1 MSPFEPDRWIRQL
14 MKCEHLSEVDM
25 KALCECVRC
34 ILMEESNIQPVS
46 SPVTICG
53 DIHGQFWDLLELL
66 RKGGEV
72 PHTSYIFMG
81 DFVDRGHYSLET
93 VSLLL
98 VLKAKYPDRVTLL
111 RGNHE
116 SRQIT
121 QVYGFYDECQQK
133 YGSALVWKAC
143 CSVFDY
149 LNLAAIIDGET
160 LCVHGGLS
168 PDIRTLDQ
176 IRVLS
181 RAQEIPHEGAFCD
194 LMWSDPDEIENWAI
208 SPRGAGWLFGGSVT
222 QEFNHVNSLRLIA
235 RAHQLVQEG
244 YKYMFDEQ
252 LVTVWSAPNYCYR
265 CGNMASILTIRE
277 NGGRDFTVYD
287 AAEENE
293 RDKGLQKSR
302 KMGNMTYFYYAAVN
316 TSVILVS
323 CNLSRVI
330 VSLLAESPRGILQ
343 NGVEFVMGKGRM
355 DSNRPS
361 ALDSTATSATDI
373 EEPRDTTRGFSVR
386 RTASRARTGM
396 CMEDEGTSCMQRY
409 SDALAT
415 MSHTLQ
421 VGHEYR
427 QRPSERFHIRNSLSH
442 YSPISLRVQC
452 LASFASLS
460 TPSPISIVCSMRHS
474 LPGPRVHHT
483 IARSNYS
490 NRMLGEVLEAKHGH
504 PRRPLNQHG
513 HSDLR
518 AAGHLEG
525 ERKY

>member
-1 MSPFEPDRWIRQL
+1 MPAFEPDKWIEQL
-14 MKCEHLSEVDM
+14 RECQYLPEADM
-25 KALCECVRC
+25 KALCERVRT
-34 ILMEESNIQPVS
+34 ILIEESNIQPVS

-72 PHTSYIFMG
+72 PTTSYIFMARRGAAHRAVQG

-98 VLKAKYPDRVTLL
+98 VLKAKYPNKVTLL

-181 RAQEIPHEGAFCD
+181 RAQEIPHEGAFCGKYLPPPD

-208 SPRGAGWLFGGSVT
+208 SPRGAGWLFGGNVT
-222 QEFNHVNSLRLIA
+222 REFTHVNALTLIA

-244 YKYMFDEQ
+244 YKYMFDET

-265 CGNMASILTIRE
+265 CGNMASILTVGEKGER
-277 NGGRDFTVYD
+277 RFTVFG
-287 AAEENE
+287 AAPENE
-293 RDKGLQKSR
+293 RDLREGRGRGRVSVHL
-302 KMGNMTYFYYAAVN
+302 NLYA
-316 TSVILVS
+316 
-323 CNLSRVI
+323 RW
-330 VSLLAESPRGILQ
+330 
-343 NGVEFVMGKGRM
+343 
-355 DSNRPS
+355 
-361 ALDSTATSATDI
+361 
-373 EEPRDTTRGFSVR
+373 
-386 RTASRARTGM
+386 
-396 CMEDEGTSCMQRY
+396 
-409 SDALAT
+409 
-415 MSHTLQ
+415 
-421 VGHEYR
+421 
-427 QRPSERFHIRNSLSH
+427 
-442 YSPISLRVQC
+442 
-452 LASFASLS
+452 
-460 TPSPISIVCSMRHS
+460 
-474 LPGPRVHHT
+474 
-483 IARSNYS
+483 
-490 NRMLGEVLEAKHGH
+490 
-504 PRRPLNQHG
+504 
-513 HSDLR
+513 
-518 AAGHLEG
+518 
-525 ERKY
+525 